1 MTFGTKLQ
9 SLEPFTIDHGLPWA
23 VSRVLQMDFESNRTP
38 RLDRPLSP
46 VSLRCPCLVFA
57 LRPFSL
63 LCTCFHTS
71 ALAPCYFRRYVPT
84 YTKITR
90 APVAK
95 RLCEAFKGTVPAGT
109 SANPVVAPRLSHKSL
124 PPKVNVSGQADK
136 MFANQ
141 ATKQVRLALIAPP
154 STAGRL
160 AICSTL

>member
-1 MTFGTKLQ
+1 M
-9 SLEPFTIDHGLPWA
+9 DHGLPWA
-23 VSRVLQMDFESNRTP
+23 VSRVLQMDFESNHTP

-63 LCTCFHTS
+63 LCICFHTP
-71 ALAPCYFRRYVPT
+71 AFAPCYFRRYVPT
-84 YTKITR
+84 YTKIAR
-90 APVAK
+90 ARVVK

-109 SANPVVAPRLSHKSL
+109 SAKHKSL